1 MKIYM
6 EDIVKKYITGLKEY
20 IISFFE
26 STGLNNY
33 QFKEIQ
39 KFISGWEVNFERYIE
54 TLSIDWSVTL
64 QLKKNENLE
73 NNLIGR
79 IFIYAYEK
87 SMGLINF
94 SYINSNLNISRPEDL
109 KMILL
114 EVTISKYLQTKNVLD
129 IHHLLKVIPL

>member
-39 KFISGWEVNFERYIE
+39 KFISGWEVNFEMYIE
-54 TLSIDWSVTL
+54 
-64 QLKKNENLE
+64 
-73 NNLIGR
+73 
-79 IFIYAYEK
+79 
-87 SMGLINF
+87 
-94 SYINSNLNISRPEDL
+94 
-109 KMILL
+109 
-114 EVTISKYLQTKNVLD
+114 
-129 IHHLLKVIPL
+129 

>member
-39 KFISGWEVNFERYIE
+39 KFISGWEVNFEMYIE